1 MDDQEFLYSMR
12 AKIKRLTGKEVQ
24 VKINQTEESHLAV
37 ELSGPVPWVTLGS
50 GVLKYPGFAR
60 IAVEYAVACIRQE
73 RNIEW
78 LEFQVMLQ
86 RN

>member
-1 MDDQEFLYSMR
+1 MDDQEFQYR
-12 AKIKRLTGKEVQ
+12 IREKIERLTGKDIQ
-24 VKINQTEESHLAV
+24 LDISQTEESQLAV

-60 IAVEYAVACIRQE
+60 MAVEYAVVCIRQE
-73 RNIEW
+73 RNIGW
-78 LEFQVMLQ
+78 LEFQVLLR